1 MHMDVSLWEAKN
13 QIGPFEANKVTKVT
27 KLCQES
33 SNDTYKL
40 SFWKGRNSTK
50 DSKNWNQLASSDI
63 L

>member
-1 MHMDVSLWEAKN
+1 VEKTKKPPLYHMHMDVSLWEAKN

-40 SFWKGRNSTK
+40 SF
-50 DSKNWNQLASSDI
+50 
-63 L
+63 